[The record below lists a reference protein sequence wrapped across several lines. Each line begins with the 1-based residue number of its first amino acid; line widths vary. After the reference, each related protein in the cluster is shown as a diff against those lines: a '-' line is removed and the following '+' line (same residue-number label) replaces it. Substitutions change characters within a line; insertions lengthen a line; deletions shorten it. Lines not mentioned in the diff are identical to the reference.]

1 MIGSENSRDPFDQS
15 DAKLKT
21 IATLSFAFFFPR
33 FEFSLAD
40 NDVNLCFDYSLWLL
54 PINLALFFSTQS
66 KSALSVRSWLV
77 NAFKALKVYYVTE
90 EKKTAGKIDI
100 IYQFQQWDKT
110 QIECKPKFNLPS
122 YHKFQHEL

>member
-1 MIGSENSRDPFDQS
+1 M
-15 DAKLKT
+15 
-21 IATLSFAFFFPR
+21 
-33 FEFSLAD
+33 
-40 NDVNLCFDYSLWLL
+40 
-54 PINLALFFSTQS
+54 
-66 KSALSVRSWLV
+66 RSWLV

-100 IYQFQQWDKT
+100 IYQFQQCDKT